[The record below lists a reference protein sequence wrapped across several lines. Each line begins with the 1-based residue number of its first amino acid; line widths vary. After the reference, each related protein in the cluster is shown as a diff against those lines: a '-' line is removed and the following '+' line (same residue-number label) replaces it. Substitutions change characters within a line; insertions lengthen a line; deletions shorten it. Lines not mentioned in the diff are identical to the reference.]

1 MLPDLFLPPDRPQP
15 LPRAVTAPGIPNE
28 FVLSTSCFGTR
39 LRTIE
44 DQAFAAVAMGFRKL
58 ELGCAETPPTLNGF
72 VDSQRET
79 GIRVTSVVS
88 GCLKPSHERPVC
100 QLLSSPNADEREQA
114 MGSVRRHLQLAQKLQ
129 A

>member
-1 MLPDLFLPPDRPQP
+1 M
-15 LPRAVTAPGIPNE
+15 TAPGIPNE

-88 GCLKPSHERPVC
+88 GCLKPSNERPVC
-100 QLLSSPNADEREQA
+100 QLLSSPNADEREQVTEKRFGGGRA
-114 MGSVRRHLQLAQKLQ
+114 RRGVTEGEDHRADERERE